1 MLLSGRAIF
10 CAAEIGGGG
19 ILIRLT
25 LLSITTPSTLS
36 SCRPLKMSSPTSP
49 KSNHPAGISPLAPAG
64 ILERAGIKVCIVG
77 TAVLMHFGS
86 DLVLADLDLAVADEQ
101 FDSALSLLHSCGFQ
115 DIGAGS
121 WREAVMPVLGKPG
134 GWDSRR
140 LLYPPSSDIVAL
152 TPASYWHLNINPDTT
167 FLLETDPY
175 RFPHFLVYLEGNLE
189 SRSLLNIV
197 VTDMGRV
204 PAHSS
209 H

>member
-1 MLLSGRAIF
+1 
-10 CAAEIGGGG
+10 
-19 ILIRLT
+19 
-25 LLSITTPSTLS
+25 
-36 SCRPLKMSSPTSP
+36 MSSPTSP

-64 ILERAGIKVCIVG
+64 ILEAAGIKVCIVG
-77 TAVLMHFGS
+77 TAVLRLFGS

-115 DIGAGS
+115 DIEAGS

-152 TPASYWHLNINPDTT
+152 TPASCWHLNINPDTT

-175 RFPHFLVYLEGNLE
+175 RYPHFLVYLEGNLE

-197 VTDMGRV
+197 VTDIGRI

-209 H
+209 N

>member
-1 MLLSGRAIF
+1 
-10 CAAEIGGGG
+10 
-19 ILIRLT
+19 
-25 LLSITTPSTLS
+25 
-36 SCRPLKMSSPTSP
+36 
-49 KSNHPAGISPLAPAG
+49 
-64 ILERAGIKVCIVG
+64 
-77 TAVLMHFGS
+77 MHFGS

-115 DIGAGS
+115 DIEAGS

-152 TPASYWHLNINPDTT
+152 TPASCWHLNITPDTT

-197 VTDMGRV
+197 VTDIWRV

-209 H
+209 N